1 MFLTSLSYL
10 YHPLK
15 SEEFAIQAGKHQ
27 TIDITFIDFCIA
39 CFRYEGSGLTEI
51 KSNFWI
57 EDRGENA
64 YICSTYQPPQT
75 YKSTGSKI
83 HLHYKPVRD
92 EKISYIGKR
101 VEDIEGFRLQYK
113 ISEHSFVKYTTEVKG
128 IDSTDL
134 AGTYFN
140 I

>member
-1 MFLTSLSYL
+1 
-10 YHPLK
+10 
-15 SEEFAIQAGKHQ
+15 
-27 TIDITFIDFCIA
+27 
-39 CFRYEGSGLTEI
+39 
-51 KSNFWI
+51 
-57 EDRGENA
+57 
-64 YICSTYQPPQT
+64 
-75 YKSTGSKI
+75 
-83 HLHYKPVRD
+83 LHYKPVRD

-113 ISEHSFVKYTTEVKG
+113 ISEHSFEKYTTEVKG